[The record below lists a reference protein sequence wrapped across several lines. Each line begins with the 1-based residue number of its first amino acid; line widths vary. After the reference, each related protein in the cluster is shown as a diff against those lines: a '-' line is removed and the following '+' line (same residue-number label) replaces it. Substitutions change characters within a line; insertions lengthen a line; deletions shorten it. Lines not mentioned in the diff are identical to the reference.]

1 MSWAFLRMAA
11 KKDLRRISR
20 DPWKLL
26 LWLGIP
32 LLIGS
37 LMTSL
42 MGGSEGPKPQALL
55 YLDDQDDSFLSGAL
69 ISAFSNEQ
77 VGGLVQVERLSRK
90 DGLERLNRNQGSAV
104 LVIPAGFGQ
113 AVLEETPIT
122 LEFLTNPA
130 QRILPGILEELLALV
145 SDAVFYLHRTIG
157 EELKLMLDGPE
168 PGEFTLADPK
178 VGMIAIGINQTVNR
192 LSDYF
197 DPLLIE
203 LESAVASNPPQAEAS
218 ESSEAAANQ
227 GATGSAGG
235 TASDLPASFY
245 MLPSVLMMA
254 LFFLAQG
261 LSEDYWSEREAG
273 TLRRAACSPQK
284 LSALMAGKLLGVATV
299 FASLGV
305 LLFAAG
311 YLYHDYLSW
320 STLPLAVFWW
330 TSGGLAI
337 YLLLSLIQML
347 CTSRRGGSILT
358 NLLMFP
364 LLMMGGSFFPFEAM
378 PSWMAEAGRLTPNG
392 WILQELKPVILGQQ
406 QLLGLGAPFGGL
418 VVGGGLLTYLLRAR
432 LRRVVLAG

>member
-1 MSWAFLRMAA
+1 VSWTFLRLAA

-26 LWLGIP
+26 LWLGVP
-32 LLIGS
+32 LLIGT
-37 LMTSL
+37 LMTTL
-42 MGGSEGPKPQALL
+42 MGGADGPKPQALL

-77 VGGLVQVERLSRK
+77 VGGLVQVERMSRA
-90 DGLERLNRNQGSAV
+90 DGLTRLNQNQGSAV

-113 AVLEETPIT
+113 AVLQETPIT
-122 LEFLTNPA
+122 LELLTNPA

-145 SDAVFYLHRTIG
+145 RDGVFYVHRTIG

-178 VGMIAIGINQTVNR
+178 IAMIAIGINQTINR
-192 LSDYF
+192 LGDYF
-197 DPLLIE
+197 DPFLIE
-203 LESAVASNPPQAEAS
+203 LESGAGLDQDQAATQE
-218 ESSEAAANQ
+218 ESP
-227 GATGSAGG
+227 G
-235 TASDLPASFY
+235 TDLPASFY

-273 TLRRAACSPQK
+273 TLRRSACTPQK
-284 LSALMAGKLLGVATV
+284 LSALLAGKLLGVAGV
-299 FASLGV
+299 FVTIGV
-305 LLFAAG
+305 VLFAAG
-311 YLYHDYLSW
+311 YLYHDFLPW
-320 STLPLAVFWW
+320 ATLPLAVFWW
-330 TSGGLAI
+330 TCGGLAI
-337 YLLLSLIQML
+337 YLMLSLIQML

-378 PSWMAEAGRLTPNG
+378 PSWMADAGRLTPNG
-392 WILQELKPVILGQQ
+392 WILQELKPVILGQH
-406 QLLGLGAPFGGL
+406 QLLSLGAPFGAL
-418 VVGGGLLTYLLRAR
+418 VAGSGFLIYLLRAR
-432 LRRVVLAG
+432 LRRVVFVA

>member
-32 LLIGS
+32 LLIGT
-37 LMTSL
+37 LMTTL

-55 YLDDQDDSFLSGAL
+55 FLDDQDDSFLSGAL
-69 ISAFSNEQ
+69 VSAFSNEQ

-104 LVIPAGFGQ
+104 LVIPEGFGQ
-113 AVLEETPIT
+113 AVLEETPVT
-122 LEFLTNPA
+122 LELLTNPA

-145 SDAVFYLHRTIG
+145 SEAVFYLHRTIG
-157 EELKLMLDGPE
+157 DELKLMLDGPE

-178 VGMIAIGINQTVNR
+178 VGMIAIGINQTINR

-203 LESAVASNPPQAEAS
+203 LESAIGSDPPAAESQDAEAVAGAA
-218 ESSEAAANQ
+218 SSADDV
-227 GATGSAGG
+227 
-235 TASDLPASFY
+235 ASDLPASFY

-284 LSALMAGKLLGVATV
+284 LSALMAGKLLGVAVV
-299 FASLGV
+299 FASLGA

-311 YLYHDYLSW
+311 YLYHDYLPW
-320 STLPLAVFWW
+320 STLPLAVLWW
-330 TSGGLAI
+330 TSGGIAI
-337 YLLLSLIQML
+337 YLLLSLIQMM

-392 WILQELKPVILGQQ
+392 WILQELKPVILGNR
-406 QLLGLGAPFGGL
+406 QLLGLGAPFGAL
-418 VVGGGLLTYLLRAR
+418 VVGGGILTYLLRAR
-432 LRRVVLAG
+432 LRRVVFVA

>member
-11 KKDLRRISR
+11 KKDIRRVSR

-26 LWLGIP
+26 LWLGVP
-32 LLIGS
+32 LLIGT
-37 LMTSL
+37 LMTTL
-42 MGGSEGPKPQALL
+42 MGGSDGPKPQALL

-77 VGGLVQVERLSRK
+77 VGDLVQVERISRK
-90 DGLERLNRNQGSAV
+90 EGLARLNRNQGSAV

-122 LEFLTNPA
+122 LELLTNPA

-145 SDAVFYLHRTIG
+145 SEAVFYLHRTIG

-168 PGEFTLADPK
+168 PGEYTLADPK

-203 LESAVASNPPQAEAS
+203 LEM
-218 ESSEAAANQ
+218 
-227 GATGSAGG
+227 GG
-235 TASDLPASFY
+235 TADSAQHPATDGGAESEADQAATVNASVELPASFY

-273 TLRRAACSPQK
+273 TLRRSACTPQK

-299 FASLGV
+299 LAAIGV

-311 YLYHDYLSW
+311 YLYHDYLPW
-320 STLPLAVFWW
+320 STLPLAVCWW

-378 PSWMAEAGRLTPNG
+378 PSWMAEAGRFTPNG
-392 WILQELKPVILGQQ
+392 WILQELKPVILGKR

-418 VVGGGLLTYLLRAR
+418 VAGCGLLIYLLRAR
-432 LRRVVLAG
+432 LRRVVFVA

>member
-1 MSWAFLRMAA
+1 VNWTFLRVAA
-11 KKDLRRISR
+11 RKDLRRVSR
-20 DPWKLL
+20 DPWKLV
-26 LWLGIP
+26 LWLGVP
-32 LLIGS
+32 LVIGT

-42 MGGSEGPKPQALL
+42 MGGSDGPKPQALL

-77 VGGLVQVERLSRK
+77 VGGLVQVERLSRE
-90 DGLERLNRNQGSAV
+90 DGLARLNQNQGSAV

-122 LEFLTNPA
+122 LELLTNPA

-178 VGMIAIGINQTVNR
+178 IGMIAIGINQTINS

-203 LESAVASNPPQAEAS
+203 LESSVASDQPK
-218 ESSEAAANQ
+218 AAAPEV
-227 GATGSAGG
+227 GAS
-235 TASDLPASFY
+235 SDLPASFY

-261 LSEDYWSEREAG
+261 LSEDFWSEREAG
-273 TLRRAACSPQK
+273 TLRRSACTPQK
-284 LSALMAGKLLGVATV
+284 LSTLLAGKMLGVAAI
-299 FASLGV
+299 FASIGV
-305 LLFAAG
+305 ALFSVG

-320 STLPLAVFWW
+320 TTLPLAVFWW
-330 TSGGLAI
+330 TSGGLAL

-378 PSWMAEAGRLTPNG
+378 PSWMAEAGRFTPNG
-392 WILQELKPVILGQQ
+392 WILQELKPVILGKH
-406 QLLGLGAPFGGL
+406 QLLHLGAPFGAL
-418 VVGGGLLTYLLRAR
+418 VAGGGLLTYLLRAR
-432 LRRVVLAG
+432 LRRVVFVA